1 MKKETL
7 LDSREEVKAIL
18 MDAVRQGILTSA
30 MSANPFP
37 EKVSWALKPKF
48 DTACWSFQA
57 PTHRIYL
64 GEGCLRN
71 ARPGLTRDALV
82 EYATAY
88 IRHERDGHGRYTIR
102 TMKEIKHLLRPLAG
116 VRKSPIPF
124 PLFNLFADAR
134 IEHLIRVVDGDTL
147 GWRRFEKEAES
158 VMKSPS
164 GVFFLIIQA
173 ETEAEALTDEW
184 LVHEAKEQPERLERV
199 MSYYKRVI
207 ACETE
212 WDLRP
217 IMLEWLEEFKDE
229 DSPEN
234 QKKSGLGDS
243 ELQTGMELGE
253 NPGQAA
259 AFDAD
264 TEDLNEETKKPSTSL
279 DRGEKDSKTSRDGG
293 TGHLLNSSRA
303 ELNEARIK
311 KLTQSLRKAFVGPAR
326 SRDTDDPG
334 NALALHN
341 LLPGGDATT
350 PFLEQKRQGRAKRKI
365 EMVLDCSGSMGSA
378 NDDPMGYGRELVAA
392 LSDLSRSGLV
402 KGGVMLTAVVSGKA
416 QWEHFTLPMRR
427 EDICRMQGFASAE
440 GIAHALESNVGRL
453 RQAHRVFLY
462 SDGCITDRQPNKQFL
477 RTQGVE
483 VIGLYCG
490 EPEAA
495 EDLAAH
501 VKRSII
507 RKTPE
512 DLALA
517 MLKELKGI

>member
-1 MKKETL
+1 MA
-7 LDSREEVKAIL
+7 SWSPRSGPPCQHQ
-18 MDAVRQGILTSA
+18 RQQL
-30 MSANPFP
+30 
-37 EKVSWALKPKF
+37 
-48 DTACWSFQA
+48 
-57 PTHRIYL
+57 
-64 GEGCLRN
+64 
-71 ARPGLTRDALV
+71 
-82 EYATAY
+82 
-88 IRHERDGHGRYTIR
+88 
-102 TMKEIKHLLRPLAG
+102 
-116 VRKSPIPF
+116 
-124 PLFNLFADAR
+124 
-134 IEHLIRVVDGDTL
+134 
-147 GWRRFEKEAES
+147 
-158 VMKSPS
+158 
-164 GVFFLIIQA
+164 
-173 ETEAEALTDEW
+173 
-184 LVHEAKEQPERLERV
+184 
-199 MSYYKRVI
+199 
-207 ACETE
+207 
-212 WDLRP
+212 
-217 IMLEWLEEFKDE
+217 
-229 DSPEN
+229 
-234 QKKSGLGDS
+234 
-243 ELQTGMELGE
+243 
-253 NPGQAA
+253 
-259 AFDAD
+259 
-264 TEDLNEETKKPSTSL
+264 
-279 DRGEKDSKTSRDGG
+279 
-293 TGHLLNSSRA
+293 
-303 ELNEARIK
+303 
-311 KLTQSLRKAFVGPAR
+311 
-326 SRDTDDPG
+326 DPG